1 MVLRF
6 EVTMSSSEA
15 SEDNSLVDAINPYMA
30 ELKMH
35 PKELSRKDGELQI
48 KDVQGPKGEGSL
60 EARMEKLEQEVFMYK
75 KMAER
80 EVDII
85 YKINAELISEHKKE
99 VANLWGDIL
108 SLHETT
114 NKLQAQLYD
123 VQNQNYVYEIRF
135 KCISSAASFRMLET
149 ESSFVDGKPL
159 PWKSNVKKDTP
170 SPPKE

>member
-1 MVLRF
+1 
-6 EVTMSSSEA
+6 MSSSGV
-15 SEDNSLVDAINPYMA
+15 SEDNPLVDAVNPYMA

-35 PKELSRKDGELQI
+35 PKELSRKDGKLQI

-60 EARMEKLEQEVFMYK
+60 EARMEKLEQEVFRYK

-85 YKINAELISEHKKE
+85 YKINAELIREHKKE
-99 VANLWGDIL
+99 VANLLDNIS

-123 VQNQNYVYEIRF
+123 VQNQNCEYEIRF
-135 KCISSAASFRMLET
+135 KCISSAASFRMVET
-149 ESSFVDGKPL
+149 ESSFVDGEPL
-159 PWKSNVKKDTP
+159 PWKSTPSKDSP